1 MLNGIDISHWQKN
14 INLDV
19 VPCDFVI
26 CKATEGTTF
35 VDSTCDRFYQQAKK
49 NGKLLGVYHYADG
62 GDVHKEADFFINN
75 CKNYIGEA
83 ILILDWESKG
93 NASFGKNDFNW
104 VKTWL
109 DYVHAKT
116 GVKPML
122 YISKSIMNKF
132 TGIGDYG
139 LWVAQY
145 ANYNPTGYQ
154 EKPWNE
160 GAYKCAMR
168 QYTSS
173 GRLNGYDGNLD
184 LNKFYG
190 DASAWRKY
198 AFSYAHVTTN
208 PVTPTKKSVDEIA
221 KEVIAGK
228 WGDGDTRKKR
238 LEASG
243 YNYSEVQN
251 KVNALLGV
259 GKKAPTKKSVDE
271 IAKEVI
277 AGKWGDGDTRK
288 KRLEASGYNYSEVQ
302 NKVNALLGVGK
313 KALTKS
319 VYHTVKYGETL
330 SGIATKYGTTY
341 QHLAKIN
348 GISNPNLIHSG
359 QRIKIR

>member
-93 NASFGKNDFNW
+93 NASFGKDDFNW

-132 TGIGDYG
+132 KGIGDYG
-139 LWVAQY
+139 LWIAQY

-198 AFSYAHVTTN
+198 AHSYAPIPTN

-251 KVNALLGV
+251 KVNNILGV

-302 NKVNALLGVGK
+302 NKVNNILGVGK
-313 KALTKS
+313 KAPTKS

-330 SGIATKYGTTY
+330 SGIAAKYGTTY

>member
-62 GDVHKEADFFINN
+62 GDVHKEADFFIDN

-104 VKTWL
+104 VKAWL
-109 DYVHAKT
+109 DYVYAKT

-132 TGIGDYG
+132 VGIGDYG
-139 LWVAQY
+139 LWIAQY

-160 GAYKCAMR
+160 GAYNCAMR
-168 QYTSS
+168 QYSSS
-173 GRLNGYDGNLD
+173 GRLNGYDGDLD

-198 AFSYAHVTTN
+198 ASSYAPVPTN
-208 PVTPTKKSVDEIA
+208 PVTPAKKSVDEIA
-221 KEVIAGK
+221 REVIAGK

-251 KVNALLGV
+251 KVNNLLG
-259 GKKAPTKKSVDE
+259 
-271 IAKEVI
+271 
-277 AGKWGDGDTRK
+277 AGKEIK
-288 KRLEASGYNYSEVQ
+288 KP
-302 NKVNALLGVGK
+302 
-313 KALTKS
+313 TKS

-330 SGIATKYGTTY
+330 SGIAAKYGTTY